1 MRTLKD
7 LTAASIGAALRTAG
21 VVDADPTR
29 VTVTEI
35 GTGFGLLGTL
45 GRIRLIWPAGVD
57 GPASIVAKLP
67 TTNPENEWIVNH
79 FSYDRRE
86 AGVYRDLR
94 PWERAS
100 TPICLAQEWDDEAG
114 RGWLLLN
121 DLGALSRGDQL
132 AGASDEETFA
142 MIDALAAWHAAWW
155 NDETL
160 ADLEWLPDVTHST
173 VAGYGNIFD
182 QTWESCVTKL
192 SGALDAAILDAAQ
205 AARAEFEIAI
215 DAFAEGPRTLV
226 HGDARLDNA
235 LFDRSLSGVNGAVL
249 LDFQL
254 ATLSRGAYDLA
265 FFCAGSLATDDRRRL
280 EPVLLDRYLNC
291 LRAFGIADYSA
302 SDLATDYRLG
312 HIVNLPNPV
321 SALAVVNPVTER
333 GARFLH
339 RNAVRGITATVDHL
353 G

>member
-1 MRTLKD
+1 MRTLED
-7 LTAASIGAALRTAG
+7 LTTASIGTALRAAG
-21 VVDADPTR
+21 VVDVDPTR

-35 GTGFGLLGTL
+35 GAGFGLLGTL
-45 GRIRLIWPAGVD
+45 GRIGLMWPSGVD

-100 TPICLAQEWDDEAG
+100 TPICLAQGWDDDAG

-121 DLGALSRGDQL
+121 DLGALSGGDQL

-142 MIDALAAWHAAWW
+142 MVDALATWHAAWW
-155 NDETL
+155 DDETL
-160 ADLEWLPDVTHST
+160 ADLDWLPDVNHPT
-173 VAGYGNIFD
+173 VVGYGKIFD
-182 QTWESCVTKL
+182 QTWETCVTKL
-192 SGALDAAILDAAQ
+192 SGALDAAILDAAP
-205 AARAEFEIAI
+205 AARAEFESAI
-215 DAFAEGPRTLV
+215 DTFAKGPRTVV

-235 LFDRSLSGVNGAVL
+235 LFDRSLSGVTGAVL

-254 ATLSRGAYDLA
+254 ATRSRGAYDLA

-280 EPVLLDRYLNC
+280 EPAVLDRYLDR
-291 LRAFGIADYSA
+291 LHTLGITGYSA
-302 SDLATDYRLG
+302 SDLANDYRLG
-312 HIVNLPNPV
+312 HIINLPNPV
-321 SALAVVNPVTER
+321 SALAVVNPGTER